1 MTMTRTGTEKFFAE
15 LKAALE
21 NAEAL
26 LHSTAGDIGEAREK
40 ARDKLQ
46 EASEC
51 ISAIEKELLAEARAK
66 ADAANDYVKDN
77 PWRSIAIAGGVAFV
91 VGLLLGRRR

>member
-1 MTMTRTGTEKFFAE
+1 VNGTGTEKFFAD

-26 LHSTAGDIGEAREK
+26 LHSTAGDIGDARDR
-40 ARDKLQ
+40 ARDKLR

-51 ISAIEKELLAEARAK
+51 LGAIERDLLSEARTK
-66 ADAANDYVKDN
+66 ANAANDYVHEN
-77 PWRSIAIAGGVAFV
+77 PWRSIAVATGIAFSI
-91 VGLLLGRRR
+91 GLLLGRRR